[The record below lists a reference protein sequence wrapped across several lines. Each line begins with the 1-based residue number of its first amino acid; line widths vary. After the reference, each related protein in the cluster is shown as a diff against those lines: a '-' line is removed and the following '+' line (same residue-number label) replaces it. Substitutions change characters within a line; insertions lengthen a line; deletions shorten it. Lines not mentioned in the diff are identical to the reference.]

1 MEKIKFNRI
10 LREVYTDG
18 SERSSGMN
26 IGKRKRS
33 GFGHLDLL
41 GRRSKK
47 YGRVNF
53 STEW

>member
-1 MEKIKFNRI
+1 MEVKDQAGK
-10 LREVYTDG
+10 
-18 SERSSGMN
+18 N
-26 IGKRKRS
+26 IGKRERG
-33 GFGHLDLL
+33 GFGNLDLL